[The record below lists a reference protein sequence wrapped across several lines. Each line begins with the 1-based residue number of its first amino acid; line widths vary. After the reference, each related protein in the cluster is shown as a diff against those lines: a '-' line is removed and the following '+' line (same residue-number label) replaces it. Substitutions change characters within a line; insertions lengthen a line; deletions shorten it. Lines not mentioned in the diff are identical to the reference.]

1 MATYNKFDDF
11 SEQIVLGVHDFDTDV
26 FKIYLSNA
34 TPSASADAVKG
45 DLAEITA
52 TNGYPS
58 GGTATTVTVAGDTP
72 VAGTTRVSGTKV
84 VFTASGGSF
93 GPFQYAV
100 LYNSSKTIT
109 AGAGPLVA
117 WWDYGS
123 AVTLNTGET
132 FTIQFSGTDPGAI
145 FTLA

>member
-11 SEQIVLGVHDFDTDV
+11 SEQLTLGVHDFDTDV
-26 FKIYLSNA
+26 FKIYLSNT

-52 TNGYPS
+52 ANGYPS
-58 GGTATTVTVAGDTP
+58 GGTATTITVAGDTP
-72 VAGTTRVSGTKV
+72 TAGTTTVSGTQV

-117 WWDYGS
+117 WWVYPS
-123 AVTLNTGET
+123 ALTLNDGET
-132 FTIQFSGTDPGAI
+132 FTVKFSNASPGAI